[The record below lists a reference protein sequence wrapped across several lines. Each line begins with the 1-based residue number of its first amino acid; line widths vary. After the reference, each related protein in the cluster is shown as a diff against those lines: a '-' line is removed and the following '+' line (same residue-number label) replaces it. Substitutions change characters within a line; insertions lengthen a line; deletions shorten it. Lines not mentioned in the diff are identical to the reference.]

1 MKKMFILLLSVVL
14 LGCHEKEN
22 SESQKVEEA
31 KIIITE
37 LRESWARDDLSENS
51 KVDRFFIV
59 AGSIRNS
66 ETRNSLF
73 KLYLDGIRFIRI
85 RKEHPFVA
93 RRYYNKCVL
102 FMNGMDCL
110 IKDHNKET
118 IFMWMSEGFDFSNSF
133 QDDKGWF
140 ETLLSRFGINKNK
153 LSKNGYP
160 RLEIIKKY
168 QKKENL
174 ERKWNYT
181 YAVFK
186 DTLDIFKKIE
196 SMIEMNFH
204 NKLPSMYAGLDE
216 ENQIEF
222 VKLYRKYINNKPN
235 WISQMVWQ
243 YANEMVRKNAERKIE
258 LLSQTWED
266 KKYFNIDEI
275 IAFVSEITS
284 VYDISER
291 KKIVDSYLTTVMNM
305 PALQKYPFEPNY
317 YYARY
322 NFFKIGISLLFAP
335 QDETALLMWL
345 KNWVTFYKTL
355 EKDKICY
362 KKILSDFN
370 IDFEGVTTGRINE
383 LKPLPIEENTFNNT
397 NLHNRYTK
405 RKHTYGDCN
414 RFFKMFDSI
423 DFFLKYDFFRRLPQA
438 YLSISNNRKTEFVQM
453 YKMIYSERPEWIPE
467 NVWQSTE
474 EPEIKK

>member
-1 MKKMFILLLSVVL
+1 
-14 LGCHEKEN
+14 
-22 SESQKVEEA
+22 
-31 KIIITE
+31 
-37 LRESWARDDLSENS
+37 
-51 KVDRFFIV
+51 
-59 AGSIRNS
+59 
-66 ETRNSLF
+66 
-73 KLYLDGIRFIRI
+73 
-85 RKEHPFVA
+85 
-93 RRYYNKCVL
+93 
-102 FMNGMDCL
+102 
-110 IKDHNKET
+110 
-118 IFMWMSEGFDFSNSF
+118 
-133 QDDKGWF
+133 
-140 ETLLSRFGINKNK
+140 LSRFGINKNK

-186 DTLDIFKKIE
+186 DTLDIFEKIE
-196 SMIEMNFH
+196 SMIEINFH

-275 IAFVSEITS
+275 IAFVSEIRS

-305 PALQKYPFEPNY
+305 PALKKHPLEINY
-317 YYARY
+317 YYSRY
-322 NFFKIGISLLFAP
+322 NFFKMGAGVLFRQDDDDSLL
-335 QDETALLMWL
+335 LWM
-345 KNWVTFYKTL
+345 KKWVAFYKVQNNEIIQYKRMYDNQADNAKVY
-355 EKDKICY
+355 EKY
-362 KKILSDFN
+362 KRFLSLVDRVN
-370 IDFEGVTTGRINE
+370 V
-383 LKPLPIEENTFNNT
+383 
-397 NLHNRYTK
+397 
-405 RKHTYGDCN
+405 
-414 RFFKMFDSI
+414 
-423 DFFLKYDFFRRLPQA
+423 FLKFDYVRRLPQA

-474 EPEIKK
+474 NQR